1 MYANLSRLLYLWEE
15 QRAWGRG
22 VKFIVWRDAE
32 GGAKKS
38 QSEKES
44 FHGGVDPS
52 TILSNLAYLSLGL
65 V

>member
-1 MYANLSRLLYLWEE
+1 MLTCHGCYIYGRIKEHGGEGLNSLYGGMQKGE
-15 QRAWGRG
+15 QRK
-22 VKFIVWRDAE
+22 VKVR
-32 GGAKKS
+32 
-38 QSEKES
+38 S